1 MTLLV
6 LLAACVAGAY
16 QVLAL
21 AAAVRHLLSREPE
34 PSHLPPVSI
43 LKPVRGLDPHFY
55 EAIRS
60 HAAQDYPEFE
70 ILFGLSDPADPAA
83 GEIERLRAEFPERRI
98 RIIHSET
105 ERPNGKAG
113 VLIDLAAEARHPLL
127 LAADSDVRVPAEYL
141 RRLVAPLEDPRAGL
155 VTCLYGALSDESAGR
170 WEAIG
175 IVSDFAPSVL
185 VAPYMGVR
193 EFGLGSTLLF
203 RASDLRR
210 IGGFEAVA
218 DYLADDYQLARRI
231 TQLGLRVV
239 LSTVA
244 VETWLQGRSWSEVW
258 QHQVRWARTVRVSR
272 PGGYAGLPVTQATLW
287 SLLAGL
293 AGMWWVAVP
302 LLALRLA
309 VGLVVGVGV
318 LKSRIVA
325 RRFYLIPLRD
335 LWGFAVWMC
344 GLFGDTVV
352 WRGRRLRLA
361 RDGSIKRGQTH
372 YPPQAGE

>member
-1 MTLLV
+1 MTLLLPAV
-6 LLAACVAGAY
+6 FVAGAY
-16 QVLAL
+16 QALAL
-21 AAAVRHLLSREPE
+21 VAAVRHLRRREPE
-34 PSHLPPVSI
+34 PLRFPGVSI

-60 HAAQDYPEFE
+60 HAVQDYPEFE
-70 ILFGLSDPADPAA
+70 ILFGLSDPADPARK
-83 GEIERLRAEFPERRI
+83 EIERLQAEFPERRI
-98 RIIHSET
+98 RIVHSET
-105 ERPNGKAG
+105 KMPNGKVG
-113 VLIDLAAEARHPLL
+113 VLIDLAAEASHPLL
-127 LAADSDVRVPAEYL
+127 LAGDSDVRVPAEYL
-141 RRLVAPLEDPRAGL
+141 KRLVAPLEVPGVGV
-155 VTCLYGALSDESAGR
+155 VTCLYGALSDDGAGR
-170 WEAIG
+170 WEALG
-175 IVSDFAPSVL
+175 IASDFAPGVL

-193 EFGLGSTLLF
+193 DFALGSTLLL

-210 IGGFEAVA
+210 IGGFESVA

-231 TQLGLRVV
+231 AQLGLRVV

-244 VETWLQGRSWSEVW
+244 VDTWLQGRSWSEVW

-272 PGGYAGLPVTQATLW
+272 PAGYAGLPVTQATLW

-293 AGMWWVAVP
+293 AGMWWAAVP

-335 LWGFAVWMC
+335 LWGLAVWVC

-352 WRGRRLRLA
+352 WRGRRLRLT
-361 RDGSIKRGQTH
+361 RDGRIR
-372 YPPQAGE
+372 